1 MLDVH
6 SMSFHDR
13 HALIVPPTSFRIAT
27 GELVF
32 LEIPTPAGRTAASL
46 ILSGRMAPEDG
57 ELLLDDEPGLRAR
70 RRAAAVVDAEGITS
84 PEHFMSVRR
93 VVAESLGLRP
103 LRARLPHR
111 RDRIPSSPRAW
122 MQAHDWSG
130 VAGDHVDA
138 LPAPERIELLTMLAF
153 ADPQVRLA
161 VLDSPDRHDLTG
173 ETLEDTLAALV
184 DEESATSLIAVVD
197 RAPAGTDHRVVSAG
211 EPPVECPQDPED
223 PDDADD
229 DDADDVDA
237 PAPENAPTPDSDPG
251 STDDE
256 TTHDSPA
263 EDR

>member
-1 MLDVH
+1 MLDVR

-13 HALIVPPTSFRIAT
+13 HALIVPPTRFRIAA

-46 ILSGRMAPEDG
+46 ILSGRMAPEGG

-138 LPAPERIELLTMLAF
+138 LPAPERIELLTLLAF

-184 DEESATSLIAVVD
+184 DEESDTSVIAVVD
-197 RAPAGTDHRVVSAG
+197 RAPAGTDHRVVTAD
-211 EPPVECPQDPED
+211 EPPADEE
-223 PDDADD
+223 PDDE
-229 DDADDVDA
+229 A
-237 PAPENAPTPDSDPG
+237 PAPEAAPG
-251 STDDE
+251 SADDDIP
-256 TTHDSPA
+256 HDSPA
-263 EDR
+263 ENR